1 MKLLTLNCHSWQEDN
16 QIKKI
21 KYLAK
26 VINEKEYDVIALQEV
41 SQLINSDIVFGKIKN
56 DNFAL
61 LLKEEL
67 LKLNN
72 DKYEF
77 VWDIVHIGYDIYE
90 EGLCIM
96 TKLPIIE
103 QDSFYV
109 SNSKDMNFWKSRK
122 IVKAKVKYNGKDIVF
137 YSCHLGWWND
147 DDEPFKNQAINLIND
162 VKKEDLSL
170 LMGDFNN
177 NAGVRNEGYD
187 HLLDAGLID
196 TFSLAKVKDD
206 GFTVKGK
213 IAGWDE
219 NIENLRL
226 DIIFS
231 NKELEIEKSN
241 VIFNSKNKKIISDH
255 FGVEIEINV

>member
-16 QIKKI
+16 QIEKI

-41 SQLINSDIVFGKIKN
+41 SQLINSDIVFGKIKK

-72 DKYEF
+72 KYEF
-77 VWDIVHIGYDIYE
+77 VWDSAHIGYDIYE

-103 QDSFYV
+103 HNSFYV
-109 SNSKDMNFWKSRK
+109 SNSNEMNFWKSRK
-122 IVKAKVKYNGKDIVF
+122 VVKVKIKYKEKYIVF

-147 DDEPFKNQAINLIND
+147 EDEPFKVQVRNLVDD
-162 VKKEDLSL
+162 VEKEDFALV
-170 LMGDFNN
+170 MGDFNN
-177 NAGVRNEGYD
+177 NACLRNEGYD
-187 HLLDAGLID
+187 YLLKAGLVD
-196 TFSLAKVKDD
+196 TYNLAKVKDY

-213 IAGWDE
+213 IAGWD
-219 NIENLRL
+219 NNKDDLRL

-231 NKELEIEKSN
+231 NKELEIENSN
-241 VIFNSKNKKIISDH
+241 VIFNGKNKKVISDH
-255 FGVEIEINV
+255 FGVEVEINI